1 MRAIAN
7 MSGPGRCGV
16 VLSVVLGL
24 LLTVGRVRSAQA
36 VDDRLPN
43 TAPLVETGD
52 LAMEMVAG
60 IDKYLLRQIETSV
73 TWREQYWD
81 RDFGPVQA
89 YLKSIEPNRAR
100 FATIIGVVDPR
111 QRPTGIQFIATT
123 TQPSGLGGGGDY
135 TIDRVCWAV
144 LDGVDAEGLLLQP
157 KGKPVARVIALPD
170 ADWTPEM
177 LAGLAPGVDPACQFA
192 RRLAENGCQV
202 LVPMLIDRSSRLSG
216 NPAIRM
222 TNIPHREFIYRM
234 AFQMGRHIIGYEVQK
249 VLAAVDCFHSG
260 TAGERLPIGVIG
272 YGEGGLLAFYA
283 AAIDPRIDATCVSG
297 CFQPRERVW
306 TEPVYRNVW
315 GLLRLFGDAEIAGLV
330 APRPLMIEAGRGPEV
345 INPPTDPNGHSQASS
360 GRLVTPPREAVLRE
374 FKRAKDL
381 YQRVGVADRIQLIAP
396 DDVKAGPGTDPAIEA
411 FLAALGHPGP
421 LKPVGGAPAVL
432 SGVGVDAD
440 ARQARQFRQLVDY
453 TQRLV
458 RESGERRR
466 QFWSKADASSLDKWQ
481 KSCEFYRNYLW
492 NEVIGRCP
500 PPGGSINPRSRRIMD
515 NEKWAG
521 YEVVLDVYPDVFA
534 YGILLLPKD
543 IKPGERRPVVVC
555 QHGLEGRPQMIVDPA
570 VQSVYNAYGAA
581 LANRGYVVFAPQNPY
596 IGSDAFRLVQR
607 KANPLKLSLFSFITA
622 QHQQILRWLA
632 EQPFVDSKRIA
643 FYGLSYGG
651 KTAMR
656 VPALLPEYCLSICSG
671 DFNEWI
677 VKTTSVDL
685 AGSYMFTYE
694 YEIHEFDMGNT
705 FNYGEL
711 AGLIVPRPFMVERGH
726 DDPVGIDEWVSY
738 EYAKVRRLY
747 VKLGIPDLT
756 EIEYFN
762 GRHEIHGVG
771 TYAFLKKHLGW
782 PR

>member
-1 MRAIAN
+1 
-7 MSGPGRCGV
+7 
-16 VLSVVLGL
+16 
-24 LLTVGRVRSAQA
+24 
-36 VDDRLPN
+36 
-43 TAPLVETGD
+43 
-52 LAMEMVAG
+52 MEMVAG
-60 IDKYLLRQIETSV
+60 IDKYLLRQTEASV
-73 TWREQYWD
+73 GGREQYWH
-81 RDFGPVQA
+81 RDFSSVEA
-89 YLKSIEPNRAR
+89 YLKSVEPNRAEFSR
-100 FATIIGVVDPR
+100 IIGVVDPR
-111 QRPTGIQFIATT
+111 RKPTGIELVATT
-123 TQPSGLGGGGDY
+123 TRPSALGRGGDY
-135 TIDRVCWAV
+135 TVDRVRWPV

-157 KGKPVARVIALPD
+157 KGKPVARVVAIPD

-177 LAGLAPGVDPACQFA
+177 LVVPLVSVEPAYQFA

-260 TAGERLPIGVIG
+260 PAGEKLPIGVIG

-283 AAIDPRIDATCVSG
+283 AAIDTRIDAVCVSG
-297 CFQPRERVW
+297 YFQSREQVW
-306 TEPVYRNVW
+306 AEPVYRNVW
-315 GLLRLFGDAEIAGLV
+315 NLLREFGDAEIASLV
-330 APRPLMIEAGRGPEV
+330 APRALIIEAGKGPEV
-345 INPPTDPNGHSQASS
+345 TNPPTDPNGHSQASS
-360 GRLVTPPREAVLRE
+360 GRLVTPPRESVLRE
-374 FKRAKDL
+374 FKRAKLL
-381 YQRVGVADRIQLIAP
+381 YEKVKVADRIQLVAP
-396 DDVKAGPGTDPAIEA
+396 DDVKAGPGTDPAIQA
-411 FLAALGHPGP
+411 FLAALGHQGP
-421 LKPVGGAPAVL
+421 LRPVGAGSAVVPGGL
-432 SGVGVDAD
+432 VDTD
-440 ARQARQFRQLVDY
+440 ARQARQFGQLVDF

-466 QFWSKADASSLDKWQ
+466 EFWSKANASSLDKWQ
-481 KSCEFYRNYLW
+481 KSCEHYRNYLW
-492 NEVIGRCP
+492 DEVIGRCP
-500 PPGGSINPRSRRIMD
+500 PPGDGINPRSRRIMD
-515 NEKWAG
+515 NDKWAG
-521 YEVVLDVYPDVFA
+521 YEVVLDVYPDVVA

-570 VQSVYNAYGAA
+570 IQSVYNAYGAA
-581 LANRGYVVFAPQNPY
+581 LADRGYVVFAPQNPY

-622 QHQQILRWLA
+622 QHQQILRWLG

-651 KTAMR
+651 KTAVR

-685 AGSYMFTYE
+685 VGSYMFTYE
-694 YEIHEFDMGNT
+694 YEIHEFGMGDT

-711 AGLIVPRPFMVERGH
+711 VGLIVPRPFMVERGH
-726 DDPVGIDEWVSY
+726 DDPVGTDELVSY